1 MKHTITERTLAFA
14 GIFQATQLVQQVA
27 QTGRPDNSAFETS
40 IASLF
45 KLNADTTEDVF
56 GGSSGVRL
64 GLESIIEHLS
74 RQRNAA
80 DMMTARYIISLLS
93 LESRLSKSPAALAKI
108 TQGIEQARQQV
119 ELYGLTHANVI
130 ANLANLYLENISPLG
145 PRIIVSGEQGLLQVA
160 DNANRVRAILLAG
173 IRAAVLWRQV
183 GGTRWQLLF
192 NRAAIL
198 IEAKTLLARMN

>member
-1 MKHTITERTLAFA
+1 MKHTNTERTLAFA

-27 QTGRPDNSAFETS
+27 QTGRPDNSAFEAS

-45 KLNADTTEDVF
+45 KLNVDTTEDVF

-64 GLESIIEHLS
+64 GLESIVEHLS
-74 RQRNAA
+74 RQRSAA

-192 NRAAIL
+192 NRASIL